1 MKKTYRPMART
12 EKASQMFKKKTL
24 NVNDDLNIKHDED
37 DIENVDAYWSTAM
50 SVIGNSTI
58 DSIDDTVVTEQS
70 DTLFNI
76 NSIRKSI
83 RGDYKESAE
92 DLYRECVDESK
103 RKESRSGTR
112 GGAGHENGV
121 EEAASS
127 GQAIPGEDIANSE
140 NFENSIK
147 KKVRRLT
154 LKGDDSSQI
163 DRRDPEEE
171 QYPAGFDADVPDSN
185 SELRKP
191 DVDFCMEASIS
202 SSEEKMP
209 DSGFE
214 IELDNLLDYSNVKE
228 NGVDQKGDK
237 MEESVAELKSLSSF
251 LAKPRSSSTPQKVEN
266 YRVKDHRTTNKA
278 RKRERLEIQEIPS
291 ITTVN
296 SVKPLVCSSSMDT
309 AVMNL
314 DYLAYVENHETANAF
329 SIYVIKGKAELTVN
343 SGQKVISKGNI
354 AVIEK
359 GDVYSLNCLSR
370 NGALLLLSYVL

>member
-1 MKKTYRPMART
+1 MKKTYKPMART

-58 DSIDDTVVTEQS
+58 DSINDTVVTEPS

-76 NSIRKSI
+76 NNIRKSI

-103 RKESRSGTR
+103 RKVPDPGVHEEVSGISMD
-112 GGAGHENGV
+112 
-121 EEAASS
+121 EASNAE
-127 GQAIPGEDIANSE
+127 QPAFGEDIANSE

-154 LKGDDSSQI
+154 LKGDNSSLI
-163 DRRDPEEE
+163 DPEALEE
-171 QYPAGFDADVPDSN
+171 DLQPLECPDISPSN
-185 SELRKP
+185 GSEPEGSNDNCDMK
-191 DVDFCMEASIS
+191 AS
-202 SSEEKMP
+202 
-209 DSGFE
+209 DGGFE
-214 IELDNLLDYSNVKE
+214 MELDNLLDYSNTKE
-228 NGVDQKGDK
+228 SMLSQGCEKTR
-237 MEESVAELKSLSSF
+237 ESMTELESLSSF
-251 LAKPRSSSTPQKVEN
+251 LAKSGSPSTPQKVEN
-266 YRVKDHRTTNKA
+266 YRAKSHRKTNKA
-278 RKRERLEIQEIPS
+278 RTREHFEIQEIPPT
-291 ITTVN
+291 TTVN

-329 SIYVIKGKAELTVN
+329 SIYVIKGKAELAVN
-343 SGQKVISKGNI
+343 SNIKVITKGSI

-359 GDVYSLNCLSR
+359 GDVYSLNCLSK

>member
-1 MKKTYRPMART
+1 MKKTYKPMART

-76 NSIRKSI
+76 NNIRKSI
-83 RGDYKESAE
+83 RGDCRESAE
-92 DLYRECVDESK
+92 DLYRECVNESMK
-103 RKESRSGTR
+103 KDLAHPSHEIEDSFVQETAPEHPAFGES
-112 GGAGHENGV
+112 GG
-121 EEAASS
+121 SC
-127 GQAIPGEDIANSE
+127 E

-154 LKGDDSSQI
+154 LKGNADSLDALKEKQPSSDSDNESDSSK
-163 DRRDPEEE
+163 PERL
-171 QYPAGFDADVPDSN
+171 DSSN
-185 SELRKP
+185 SEFNNEPK
-191 DVDFCMEASIS
+191 DE
-202 SSEEKMP
+202 MP
-209 DSGFE
+209 NSGFE
-214 IELDNLLDYSNVKE
+214 MELDSLLDYSDTKE
-228 NGVDQKGDK
+228 SVVDQGD
-237 MEESVAELKSLSSF
+237 ESAAELKSLSSF
-251 LAKPRSSSTPQKVEN
+251 LSKPRSSSTPQRVED
-266 YRVKDHRTTNKA
+266 YKTKRATTNAIKM
-278 RKRERLEIQEIPS
+278 RGSLEILEVPS
-291 ITTVN
+291 TIAVN
-296 SVKPLVCSSSMDT
+296 SVRPLICSCSMDT

-329 SIYVIKGKAELTVN
+329 SIYVIKGKAELVVN
-343 SGQKVISKGNI
+343 SVLRTISKGNI

-359 GDVYSLNCLSR
+359 GDIYSLNCLSR